1 MPTNYTLHVISRSI
15 HNRTARAALPAP
27 PRKKHHIGTDQLRVV
42 AGQRVVVN
50 EDFIMRNL
58 ADIKAKAAG
67 HILEVRTMDGRKVD
81 LETLQGAPAPAI
93 PPLPKVKLDSVEDD
107 KNFKYP
113 PGYKYIPPGGP
124 SDQMVPQILQP
135 GEKPALMRPEE
146 PPAPPAPVTSTESEL
161 DEVIEKA
168 QEAASGDE
176 EK

>member
-1 MPTNYTLHVISRSI
+1 MPNYTLHVISRSI

-42 AGQRVVVN
+42 AGRSVVVN
-50 EDFIMRNL
+50 EDFLMRNL

-67 HILEVRTMDGRKVD
+67 HVLEVRTMDGRKVD
-81 LETLQGAPAPAI
+81 LETLQEAPVPAV
-93 PPLPKVKLDSVEDD
+93 PPLPKTKLDSIEDD

-113 PGYKYIPPGGP
+113 PGYKFIPPGGP

-146 PPAPPAPVTSTESEL
+146 PPVQPTPDTSTESEL
-161 DEVIEKA
+161 DEAIEKA
-168 QEAASGDE
+168 QEEGSE
-176 EK
+176 ESK